1 MFSETKHFVPQNKQ
15 ESVKP
20 THINYPF

>member
-20 THINYPF
+20 THIKYPF